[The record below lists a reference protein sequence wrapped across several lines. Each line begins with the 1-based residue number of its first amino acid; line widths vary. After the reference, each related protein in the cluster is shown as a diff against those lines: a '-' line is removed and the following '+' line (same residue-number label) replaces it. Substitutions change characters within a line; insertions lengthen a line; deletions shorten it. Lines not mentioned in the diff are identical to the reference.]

1 MKKKT
6 TRELENLIYISFYCL
21 NINLSSKNL
30 INEKQLKN
38 KISTISPLYENSH
51 RILTNPV
58 NKVTESNLYNYHI
71 FLQRFSF
78 IYKKIN
84 MEYNKKLTEDEIR
97 LEALRSLEIIRNFL

>member
-21 NINLSSKNL
+21 NINLSSKSL
-30 INEKQLKN
+30 INEKQIKN

-71 FLQRFSF
+71 FYSASLSY
-78 IYKKIN
+78 I
-84 MEYNKKLTEDEIR
+84 KKLIWNTTK
-97 LEALRSLEIIRNFL
+97 N